1 MNMQPQPATLPLPQ
15 FSQINIQQL
24 KQDILDLI
32 QRGLNLLAQVQTPQD
47 FQHALT
53 TIEQFDEFEN
63 QFSELFGVLS
73 HLNAVMNTPEL
84 REVYQ
89 SLLPEISNFYTQA
102 GQNEAL
108 FQTYQFKMIA
118 SKILFLVC
126 VQYRMYFYINCFKTS
141 LQIFLI
147 PVY

>member
-1 MNMQPQPATLPLPQ
+1 MQAPSATLPLPQ

-47 FQHALT
+47 FQHALA

-73 HLNAVMNTPEL
+73 HLNAVMNTPD
-84 REVYQ
+84 RKSV
-89 SLLPEISNFYTQA
+89 
-102 GQNEAL
+102 
-108 FQTYQFKMIA
+108 
-118 SKILFLVC
+118 V
-126 VQYRMYFYINCFKTS
+126 
-141 LQIFLI
+141 
-147 PVY
+147 